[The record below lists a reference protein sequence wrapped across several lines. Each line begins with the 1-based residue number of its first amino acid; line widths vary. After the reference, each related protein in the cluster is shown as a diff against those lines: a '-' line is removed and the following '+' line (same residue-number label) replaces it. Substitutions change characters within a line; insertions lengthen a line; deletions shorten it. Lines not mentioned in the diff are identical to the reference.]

1 MEHTISDRDRRH
13 TDVSSPSTTN
23 WDALFVADPAH
34 IHWFGNHVLKALGSI
49 APTRVLD
56 IGCGDGSLLLYLA
69 HALPAAFLMG
79 VDLSAHNIAAAREVL
94 ARSPDRDRI
103 EVVHGDYLQL
113 DAGRFDLVVASS
125 SLQGIQATS
134 EQLAAKIARDTAA
147 GGRVIHVT
155 PYRCLYNTA
164 LNSVRRALR
173 LMRGSTT
180 DQMILIAAQLLHP
193 GQSRDKLRQRVDYMY
208 LVLRHHEDGLRV
220 ALGRHGFRL
229 VATALAPHT
238 SAGQPRHR
246 LAVLAAPT
254 AGSGV

>member
-1 MEHTISDRDRRH
+1 M
-13 TDVSSPSTTN
+13 SSGSTAN
-23 WDALFVADPAH
+23 WDVLFVADPAQV
-34 IHWFGNHVLKALGSI
+34 HWFGNHVLRALGSV

-69 HALPAAFLMG
+69 HALPAAFLVG
-79 VDLSAHNIAAAREVL
+79 VDLSAYNIAAAREAL
-94 ARSPDRDRI
+94 AGSPDRERI

-125 SLQGIQATS
+125 SLQGIEATS
-134 EQLAAKIARDTAA
+134 DQLAAKIARDTAEV
-147 GGRVIHVT
+147 GRVIHVT

-173 LMRGSTT
+173 LMRGSAT

-229 VATALAPHT
+229 VTTERAPHT
-238 SAGQPRHR
+238 SVGQPRHR
-246 LAVLAAPT
+246 LAILAAPS